1 IISFF
6 HQQLNP
12 LFFSRDCLI
21 GFWHMLEQIM
31 VPKHCRMSST
41 SSMKN
46 HFQAWSHLAVVYT
59 RILEHPIQ
67 RLDWYFNWNDSIFP
81 WQNEDGAF
89 RDPTSLLPS
98 GLMTFFGNAKP
109 LDKSWHEMG

>member
-1 IISFF
+1 MVSIKF
-6 HQQLNP
+6 L
-12 LFFSRDCLI
+12 RDCLI

-67 RLDWYFNWNDSIFP
+67 RLDWYFNW
-81 WQNEDGAF
+81 
-89 RDPTSLLPS
+89 DPD
-98 GLMTFFGNAKP
+98 
-109 LDKSWHEMG
+109 LDW